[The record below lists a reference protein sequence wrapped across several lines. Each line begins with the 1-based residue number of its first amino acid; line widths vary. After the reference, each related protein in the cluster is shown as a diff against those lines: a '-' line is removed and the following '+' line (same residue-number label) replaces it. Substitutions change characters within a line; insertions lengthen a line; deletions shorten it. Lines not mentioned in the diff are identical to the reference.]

1 MISIVRS
8 FPVNQPG
15 QAKLDRS
22 EVWTGLEDKARNAP
36 RFVKRMQSC
45 TVIEEHPDGITRDIV
60 IRDEHHRERVT
71 FDPGKTVRFDRI
83 DGPTIGHITN
93 EIVTDD
99 DGNLI
104 LQFGFNLERKDMAA
118 GSAEEKAYFAVV
130 EREYEDAVRT
140 TLETMRDLHD
150 AESSG
155 AAEQGSRR

>member
-1 MISIVRS
+1 MINIVRS
-8 FPVNQPG
+8 FPVNPEGQP
-15 QAKLDRS
+15 KLDRS
-22 EVWTGLEDKARNAP
+22 EVWTGLEMKARNAP

-71 FDPGKTVRFDRI
+71 FDPQNTVRFERI
-83 DGPTIGHITN
+83 EGPTIGYITN

-99 DGNLI
+99 DGNLV

-118 GSAEEKAYFAVV
+118 GSDEEKAYFAVV

-140 TLETMRDLHD
+140 TLETMRNLHN
-150 AESSG
+150 
-155 AAEQGSRR
+155 AAVGGRAAD

>member
-8 FPVNQPG
+8 FPVNPPG
-15 QAKLDRS
+15 VPQLDRS
-22 EVWTGLEDKARNAP
+22 EVWTGLEMKARNAP

-71 FDPGKTVRFDRI
+71 FDPEKTVRFERI
-83 DGPTIGHITN
+83 EGPTVGHITN

-99 DGNLI
+99 DGNLV
-104 LQFGFNLERKDMAA
+104 LQFGFNLERKDMAP
-118 GSAEEKAYFAVV
+118 GSDEEKAYFAVI

-140 TLETMRDLHD
+140 TLETMRNLHN
-150 AESSG
+150 AAASG
-155 AAEQGSRR
+155 RAAD